1 MMIKKTKIKF
11 KKGLACLLAA
21 LQIGA
26 VTSCTTKDS
35 VSEEEYNTALKTI
48 EELEKEKAALQEEL
62 IKKENESI
70 EESKPEENID
80 EDIDKNVDN
89 QANLKFN
96 QELAS
101 SLGITFD
108 MLKDSILQGN
118 INILNKYLG
127 TYENVSYQI
136 QKSESSN
143 EIVFKAGNEDIASV
157 TLMPALISSTSIIF
171 ALKYSDH
178 SPNYYINLDENNR
191 ATYYNY
197 DLNWNFDNSYYNV
210 GESYNFG
217 EMDSYTYTSYINYT
231 NSNASSETPEGLYI
245 RLHKDEENKYT
256 LNFDNE
262 LVIEIGVEDFNEL
275 DNLINIYK
283 AIGEY
288 ENILSYCGS
297 TIIEIIKKYG
307 QEELCQKYIG
317 IINENLNKDVKEK
330 TR

>member
-1 MMIKKTKIKF
+1 MMIEKTQIKF

-35 VSEEEYNTALKTI
+35 VSEEEYNIALKTI
-48 EELEKEKAALQEEL
+48 EELEKEKAFLQEEL
-62 IKKENESI
+62 TRKENESK
-70 EESKPEENID
+70 EESKPEDNKD

-89 QANLKFN
+89 QTHLTFN

-143 EIVFKAGNEDIASV
+143 EIVFKEGNEDIASV
-157 TLMPALISSTSIIF
+157 TLMPALTSSTSIIF
-171 ALKYSDH
+171 TLKYSDH
-178 SPNYYINLDENNR
+178 SPNYYITLDENNKT
-191 ATYYNY
+191 TYHNY
-197 DLNWNFDNSYYNV
+197 DLSWNFDSNYYNV

-217 EMDSYTYTSYINYT
+217 EIDSYTYTSYINYT
-231 NSNASSETPEGLYI
+231 KSNSNSETPEGLYI
-245 RLHKDEENKYT
+245 RLHKDAENKYT
-256 LNFDNE
+256 LGFDNE
-262 LVIEIGVEDFNEL
+262 FSFEIDVEDFNEL

-283 AIGEY
+283 ATSEY
-288 ENILSYCGS
+288 ENILSYCGN

-307 QEELCQKYIG
+307 QEEACQKYIG
-317 IINENLNKDVKEK
+317 ILNENSLTLNK
-330 TR
+330 